1 MHPLMIKHESVG
13 IPLVDTDCKVVD
25 PETGR
30 EMPPDEVGELLWRG
44 PQVMKGY
51 WRAPEMTRE
60 VLTED
65 GWLRS
70 GDLGYMDEDGFVYVV
85 GRTKEII
92 K

>member
-44 PQVMKGY
+44 
-51 WRAPEMTRE
+51 APGDEGVLESTRN
-60 VLTED
+60 D
-65 GWLRS
+65 
-70 GDLGYMDEDGFVYVV
+70 
-85 GRTKEII
+85 
-92 K
+92 